1 MGKREFKRYI
11 FFEYIK
17 KRFEANVDFGRINID
32 KDIKNI
38 DNKEFKNMAKESI
51 SILKKTTKNIKNS
64 TKIDLGLNLNNKSV
78 EKELK
83 KLYSLQKSKK
93 YAFYHLELF
102 NHIQKVVKNIQ
113 VVQINLSYPPINLI
127 SKNK

>member
-17 KRFEANVDFGRINID
+17 KSFEANVDFGRINID

-102 NHIQKVVKNIQ
+102 NQIQKVVKNIQ